1 MGLDVIE
8 EKNLNDAIVYAL
20 DYPNVVLTE
29 SKGFAAEVTTLGD
42 FAYGLYVG
50 YVSGVFFDGFLA
62 RNKRYLDSEELSDF
76 HAILVKRSPEIR
88 LKIKA
93 HLHLK

>member
-8 EKNLNDAIVYAL
+8 EKNLNDVITYVL
-20 DYPNVVLTE
+20 DYPRMVLIE
-29 SKGFAAEVTTLGD
+29 ARLLVPQGAILGD

-50 YVSGVFFDGFLA
+50 YISGVFFDGFLK
-62 RNKRYLDSEELSDF
+62 RNNRFLNDDELSDF
-76 HAILVKRSPEIR
+76 HAVLFKRSHEIL

-93 HLHLK
+93 HLQIK